1 MWGHGRRRS
10 LQGSQIW
17 LFPFPRV
24 TNPDL
29 LKEVKDSEPSFTAA
43 ASGAVW
49 VVCGIVFSIAE
60 L

>member
-1 MWGHGRRRS
+1 M
-10 LQGSQIW
+10 
-17 LFPFPRV
+17 

-43 ASGAVW
+43 ADGAVW